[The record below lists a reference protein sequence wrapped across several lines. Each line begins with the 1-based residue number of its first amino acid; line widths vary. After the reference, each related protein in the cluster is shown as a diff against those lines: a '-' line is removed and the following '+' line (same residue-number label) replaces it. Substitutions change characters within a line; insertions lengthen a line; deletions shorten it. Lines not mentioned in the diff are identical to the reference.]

1 MKKLLTIVLVAGVI
15 MSAQAQKVGF
25 WFDAGLKGGFGPTFM
40 LNNNILDDDTYDHVF
55 SNGYTVGAKFGIF
68 KGLYNG
74 ITFDVMYNTGIQKFR
89 DESGDRMIDQEVS
102 WNSTDLAVLYR
113 LQKEGIY
120 VELGPMFSFM
130 NKVDD
135 VYDGNE
141 TDVTDFYAEQMTSG
155 VFGFGGYL
163 LGGGQFTLMF
173 GLRATYGFTDM
184 ISDDGQNS
192 SYPINPA
199 STHAGFDSYESTN
212 PISVQ
217 LLFEA
222 NFGLGY
228 FAKTSCSKRMAFFR
242 FD

>member
-1 MKKLLTIVLVAGVI
+1 MKKLLTLGVLLLAMTQ
-15 MSAQAQKVGF
+15 MSAQKVGF
-25 WFDAGLKGGFGPTFM
+25 WFDAGVKAGFGPSFM
-40 LNNNILDDDTYDHVF
+40 LNNNILDDDFYDHVF
-55 SNGYTVGAKFGIF
+55 SNGYSVGAKFGIF

-74 ITFDVMYNTGIQKFR
+74 VTFDVMYANGIQKFR
-89 DESGDRMIDQEVS
+89 NEGGDQMIDHEVS
-102 WNSTDLAVLYR
+102 WTSTDLAVLYR

-130 NKVDD
+130 SGVDD
-135 VYDGNE
+135 TYDGTE
-141 TDVTDFYAEQMTSG
+141 TDVSDFYVENMTSG

-184 ISDDGQNS
+184 INEDGQAAN
-192 SYPINPA
+192 YPNPNL
-199 STHAGFDSYESTN
+199 STPYESYEATN
-212 PISVQ
+212 PIGLQ
-217 LLFEA
+217 LIFEA

-228 FAKTSCSKRMAFFR
+228 FAKTSCSKRMSFFR

>member
-1 MKKLLTIVLVAGVI
+1 MTS
-15 MSAQAQKVGF
+15 MNAQKIGF
-25 WFDAGLKGGFGPTFM
+25 WFDAGVKGGFGPSFM
-40 LNNNILDDDTYDHVF
+40 YNTNILDDELYDHQF
-55 SNGYTVGAKFGIF
+55 SNGYSVGAKFGIF

-74 ITFDVMYNTGIQKFR
+74 ITFDVMYNNGNQKFR
-89 DESGDRMIDQEVS
+89 DEGGDRMIDHSVS
-102 WNSTDLAVLYR
+102 WTSTDLAVLYR

-130 NKVDD
+130 NGVDD
-135 VYDGNE
+135 TYDGTE
-141 TDVTDFYAEQMTSG
+141 TDVSDSYTENMTSG

-184 ISDDGQNS
+184 ISDDGQN
-192 SYPINPA
+192 
-199 STHAGFDSYESTN
+199 AGFPNPNAVATYETYETSN
-212 PISVQ
+212 PIGLQ
-217 LLFEA
+217 LIFEA

-228 FAKTSCSKRMAFFR
+228 FAKTSCSKRTAFFR